1 MHCLLNALPLNSLTP
16 YMVMNINAPI
26 RNPSWTIGFLV
37 GDTSRMLRRL
47 FNERVTH
54 LDLTQAQWRALVH
67 LSRNEGLNQVAL
79 ADMLDVQP
87 ITVARLIDKLVAV
100 DLVER
105 RPDPNDRRAQ
115 RLFLATKAAGVL
127 ARIWEVADEIYA
139 EVLKDMTAEERDT
152 LISLLTRV
160 QSNTGKMMPRGISSQ
175 SNNKNR

>member
-1 MHCLLNALPLNSLTP
+1 
-16 YMVMNINAPI
+16 MVMNINAPI

-54 LDLTQAQWRALVH
+54 LGLTQAQWRALVH
-67 LSRNEGLNQVAL
+67 LSRNEGLNQVTL

-115 RLFLATKAAGVL
+115 RLFLTTKAAGVL
-127 ARIWEVADEIYA
+127 TRLWEVADEIYA
-139 EVLKDMTAEERDT
+139 EVLKDLTPEERDT

-160 QSNTGKMMPRGISSQ
+160 QTNAGKMMPRGASSQ

>member
-1 MHCLLNALPLNSLTP
+1 
-16 YMVMNINAPI
+16 MVMNINSPI
-26 RNPSWTIGFLV
+26 RNPNYTLGFLM

-54 LDLTQAQWRALVH
+54 LGLTQAQWRALAH
-67 LSRNEGLNQVAL
+67 LSRNEGLNQVTL

-105 RPDPNDRRAQ
+105 RPDPHDRRAQ
-115 RLFLATKAAGVL
+115 RLFLTTKAAGVL
-127 ARIWEVADEIYA
+127 TRIWEVADEIYA
-139 EVLKDMTAEERDT
+139 EVLKDVTTEERDT

-160 QSNTGKMMPRGISSQ
+160 QTNTGKMMPRGTSTLT
-175 SNNKNR
+175 NNKSGK